1 MRTNAKRAGL
11 KRNRE
16 TDVTGT
22 NDSAGS
28 GADRRLTRPASQKQ
42 MPDDRHPHDQRPSAW
57 VERWLG
63 TPRGSGRLIDLACG
77 SGRHVRLG
85 LEAGFEVTAADRNIA
100 SLTYAQGRTCA
111 ALEVDLENGRW
122 LLPAGRFEVVIV
134 THYLYRPRL
143 ALTGGL
149 LEPGGRLIYETF
161 ADGNAAFGKP
171 SNPAFLLRQDELFDA
186 CRRSGL
192 AVVAFEQGYSPGHL
206 PSHSR
211 SYSPSY
217 SPDDS
222 PLGRGAM
229 LQRIVAVRPPLG
241 AAMALR

>member
-1 MRTNAKRAGL
+1 MQNGQIGQTRQI
-11 KRNRE
+11 
-16 TDVTGT
+16 D

-28 GADRRLTRPASQKQ
+28 GTGRRSDG
-42 MPDDRHPHDQRPSAW
+42 PDDRKNVPGDHLLHDHRPSAW

-63 TPRGSGRLIDLACG
+63 VPRGSGRLIDLACG

-85 LEAGFEVTAADRNIA
+85 LAAGFDVTAVDRNIA
-100 SLTYAQGRTCA
+100 TLTLPQGRACT

-122 LLPAGRFEVVIV
+122 TLPAGRFEVVIV

-186 CRRSGL
+186 CRRCGL
-192 AVVAFEQGYSPGHL
+192 AVVAFEQGYSPGHS
-206 PSHSR
+206 PSHLQSHLQSR
-211 SYSPSY
+211 SLAE
-217 SPDDS
+217 S